1 MDSSLD
7 SSDIQLRETIENYQN
22 IFHSSLRTISSENDN
37 ISGLRF
43 GKTLL
48 CLKSICQQT
57 HRISVEDMFFVA
69 RHLSA
74 QKSPAIAEIIREE
87 FGIDISADQEM
98 IKAEPSASLINSE
111 TPIDIKNQQQLLSS
125 LQLPSY
131 LNAYYSQLQQRK
143 NSFELANSQQQKSL
157 IANSIFNN
165 IRNPFLFHLP
175 NYPSQTFV

>member
-37 ISGLRF
+37 LSGLRF

-74 QKSPAIAEIIREE
+74 QKSPSIAEIIREG
-87 FGIDISADQEM
+87 FDMSADQEM
-98 IKAEPSASLINSE
+98 IKAEPSANQVTNSE

-125 LQLPSY
+125 LQLPNY
-131 LNAYYSQLQQRK
+131 LNAYYSQMQQRK
-143 NSFELANSQQQKSL
+143 NNFELANSQQQKSL